1 MRVKQ
6 QHISTE
12 FTALLCQQNKIFGW
26 GPKNVTIV
34 VLLNNCN
41 GCMSAVCPAAARDQW
56 RLTLAQVKYFLST
69 VQIFLMSVSS
79 AYVWVM
85 SRAAAAGPG
94 DVWTLYEYRWMTAA
108 RVTSGHTAPTS
119 CIQGK
124 SKINLSHYKT
134 CLYSILYDVI
144 ITSSPSHKYW
154 H

>member
-12 FTALLCQQNKIFGW
+12 FTALLCQQNKIFGS
-26 GPKNVTIV
+26 GPKNVTIL

-41 GCMSAVCPAAARDQW
+41 GCMSAVCPAAARAQW
-56 RLTLAQVKYFLST
+56 RLTRAQVKYFLST

-85 SRAAAAGPG
+85 SRAAAAGAG

-124 SKINLSHYKT
+124 SEINLSLCFIKPA
-134 CLYSILYDVI
+134 SILFSM
-144 ITSSPSHKYW
+144 TSSSPSHKYW